1 MAKFY
6 SGNATATTPQYRLI
20 WHALD
25 GTRHVATP
33 ASCDRDKWEELS
45 HLLDHLVNDDRATGG
60 HIEERVSF
68 VDGPQWVVS
77 DERPE
82 GGLR

>member
-6 SGNATATTPQYRLI
+6 SGKSAATTPQYRLI
-20 WHALD
+20 WFAND
-25 GTRHVATP
+25 GKRHVATP

-82 GGLR
+82 GGSR

>member
-6 SGNATATTPQYRLI
+6 SGKSAATTPQYRLI
-20 WHALD
+20 WFADD
-25 GTRHVATP
+25 GKRHVATA
-33 ASCDRDKWEELS
+33 ASRGRDKWEELS
-45 HLLDHLVNDDRATGG
+45 HLLDHLVNADHATGG
-60 HIEERVSF
+60 HIEERVNF

-82 GGLR
+82 GGSR

>member
-6 SGNATATTPQYRLI
+6 SGMSAATPPRYRLI
-20 WHALD
+20 WHAVD
-25 GTRHVATP
+25 GKRHVATP
-33 ASCDRDKWEELS
+33 ASRDRDKWDELS
-45 HLLDHLVNDDRATGG
+45 HLLDHLVNDDRASGG